1 MRDQHC
7 QCGCGLNAASSS
19 RSSYSPVS
27 STRTPSRAQVAM
39 TRSGI
44 AQQPSLS
51 PMAIQSSVDDEQGA
65 LSSPHDITLAGG
77 VQLCSVIARKQRP
90 RSSLLLFPFIALM
103 LLTLI
108 STVASSSIPA
118 VTFLPQNSNSSAPS
132 QTTYTALPTTALP
145 TTAPAPAA
153 GVDSHKQLAAVG
165 SNSASGTPNHNV
177 NVEISQPVMCEYMNI
192 TFDPSRGTPPY
203 TVMISIEDYWPV
215 TVNLPANYDHAT
227 KDLWLYQYPV
237 PTFTGDTTNPSLIV
251 SVTDST
257 GLMSNSSSFL
267 QVSNPNSGATC
278 PPFQYDATWFFYTE
292 RAASM
297 CQDYN
302 IFWNGSWAPPVTAIF
317 LPEQAPPIYVPAPAN
332 VYSNMSWKVA
342 MEGGTRFIMTLG
354 DSRAVGGNAGSSRLN
369 IVALN
374 EYFSNACIAEANYE
388 HRLFLPT
395 TTASPATIFPDATST
410 IASLTTNGGIVA
422 TVTVIETIKA
432 GRYVH
437 GKNGGPLSSGKYLIL
452 MVVILV
458 TVGLAGM
465 ALGWLCF
472 RRHQKRKHN
481 IKAWDLPNNDPSTPF
496 SADPNMPIA
505 PGVFGRSVTRHDS
518 TSASSRGGPDR
529 NSVSGVSN
537 YDPTSLTCRPLT
549 HAPSTRGSLRSWTS
563 SAFEPWGGQA
573 GDPLSAADNYAL
585 MSTASG
591 GLPGVSPSEAHRY
604 SYGLRGGSNNHA
616 RSMTMGTF
624 SNESRDGLSPT
635 DSNPRNFGFYSDDPP
650 HHRNGAPPA
659 PSRAVSSDGAST
671 KSNRVGPG
679 PTYRPDA
686 ASQAAYQD
694 LLSSNASPTS
704 GVDRSFPFSPA
715 RSQAATP
722 RGNGWAEISD
732 NNTHGNNGSQPRV
745 VQHADAGLLL
755 DDNDNGDELINFGT
769 GRLMELPP
777 QYDTIH
783 PSSGTGTQQRPLYAQ
798 SPSSTRNEGSTN
810 SQSLASQHRQHTH
823 GTMASVDISDA
834 RNRPAE
840 VHAADLVDPNDD
852 ESDFWA
858 H

>member
-51 PMAIQSSVDDEQGA
+51 PIAIQSSLNDEQGA

-77 VQLCSVIARKQRP
+77 VQLCSVIAPKQRP
-90 RSSLLLFPFIALM
+90 RSPLLLFPFIALM

-118 VTFLPQNSNSSAPS
+118 LTFLPQNSNSSAPS

-145 TTAPAPAA
+145 TTAPPPAA
-153 GVDSHKQLAAVG
+153 GVDSHKQLAVAG

-237 PTFTGDTTNPSLIV
+237 PAFTGDTTNPSLIV

-257 GLMSNSSSFL
+257 GL
-267 QVSNPNSGATC
+267 
-278 PPFQYDATWFFYTE
+278 
-292 RAASM
+292 
-297 CQDYN
+297 
-302 IFWNGSWAPPVTAIF
+302 IWAPPVTAIF

-354 DSRAVGGNAGSSRLN
+354 DSRALGGNAGSSRLN

-458 TVGLAGM
+458 TVGLAGV

-518 TSASSRGGPDR
+518 TSASSRRGPDR

-549 HAPSTRGSLRSWTS
+549 HAPSTRASLRSWTS
-563 SAFEPWGGQA
+563 SAFEPCGGQG
-573 GDPLSAADNYAL
+573 GDPDNYAL

-694 LLSSNASPTS
+694 LLASNTSPTS
-704 GVDRSFPFSPA
+704 GLDRSFPFSPA

-732 NNTHGNNGSQPRV
+732 NNTHGNNGSQPRL

-810 SQSLASQHRQHTH
+810 SQSLASQQRQHTH

-834 RNRPAE
+834 RNHPAE

>member
-44 AQQPSLS
+44 AQQSSLS
-51 PMAIQSSVDDEQGA
+51 PIAIQSSVDDEQGA

-90 RSSLLLFPFIALM
+90 RSPLLLFPFIALM

-132 QTTYTALPTTALP
+132 QTTYTALPTT
-145 TTAPAPAA
+145 TPAPAA
-153 GVDSHKQLAAVG
+153 GVDSHKQLAAAG

-177 NVEISQPVMCEYMNI
+177 NYS
-192 TFDPSRGTPPY
+192 
-203 TVMISIEDYWPV
+203 
-215 TVNLPANYDHAT
+215 
-227 KDLWLYQYPV
+227 V

-332 VYSNMSWKVA
+332 LYSNMSWKVA

-410 IASLTTNGGIVA
+410 IASLTTNDGIVA

-458 TVGLAGM
+458 TVGLAGV

-563 SAFEPWGGQA
+563 SAFEPWGGQG

-591 GLPGVSPSEAHRY
+591 SVPGVSPSEAHRY
-604 SYGLRGGSNNHA
+604 SYGFRGGSNNHA

-635 DSNPRNFGFYSDDPP
+635 DSNPRNFGFCSDDPP

-694 LLSSNASPTS
+694 LLASNASPTS

-732 NNTHGNNGSQPRV
+732 NNTHGNNGSQLRV

-755 DDNDNGDELINFGT
+755 NDNDNGDELINFGT
-769 GRLMELPP
+769 GRLKELPP

-823 GTMASVDISDA
+823 GTIASVDISDA
-834 RNRPAE
+834 HNRPAE